1 MMPRNVQVKNVPDD
15 VHRVLRQRAA
25 AAGQSQEYLLGELT
39 EIRAAS
45 DGGGGPRSG
54 AGQRRGG
61 QLSLK
66 TAAADVRAERDAR
79 SGVVDASVLARRSPT
94 TRRMATERAT
104 G

>member
-1 MMPRNVQVKNVPDD
+1 MYDRMMPRNVQVKNVPDD

-25 AAGQSQEYLLGELT
+25 AAGQSLQEYLLGELT

-54 AGQRRGG
+54 GQRRGG

-79 SGVVDASVLARRSPT
+79 S
-94 TRRMATERAT
+94 
-104 G
+104 